1 MKKQVVSFMA
11 LFGLVLVLSVYYVLL
26 PNNLFVG
33 QFKPS
38 LDNTLNVG
46 VTIDEASDL
55 YFTKLNSMLD
65 EKHHSIIYGYEEVVA
80 SDLKSNEEKE
90 VALNMLI
97 NQQKIQN
104 SEATLVSMIKDLGY
118 FNSQFVVLGLQG
130 SQNYGLSDEYSDVDT
145 KLLLLPSF
153 ENLVYNKEAKST
165 THVLSNKE
173 HMDLKDLRLFLPTV
187 LKQNVNFVELLFT
200 DYYYVNNMYEE
211 EWNKLLN
218 AKEEVARYN
227 PARTV
232 QAMVGIAKNKYSVF
246 TNKKSEG
253 FRSDLGYDPKQ
264 VYQMGRVV
272 EFLERYMEGK
282 DSYAE
287 LLKSKQRDKLL
298 SFKRGKLSL
307 SEAEEYMNQEVV
319 RVNALTDEYLKLN
332 HKVNPEVET
341 LLKEV
346 QYNVMK
352 TYMKECVK
360 YV

>member
-118 FNSQFVVLGLQG
+118 FNAFV
-130 SQNYGLSDEYSDVDT
+130 EYQDDIIKVVVQSTSLTNEHAAELITLVMENSVSS
-145 KLLLLPSF
+145 LLP
-153 ENLVYNKEAKST
+153 EIEY
-165 THVLSNKE
+165 
-173 HMDLKDLRLFLPTV
+173 
-187 LKQNVNFVELLFT
+187 VE
-200 DYYYVNNMYEE
+200 
-211 EWNKLLN
+211 
-218 AKEEVARYN
+218 
-227 PARTV
+227 
-232 QAMVGIAKNKYSVF
+232 
-246 TNKKSEG
+246 
-253 FRSDLGYDPKQ
+253 
-264 VYQMGRVV
+264 
-272 EFLERYMEGK
+272 
-282 DSYAE
+282 
-287 LLKSKQRDKLL
+287 
-298 SFKRGKLSL
+298 
-307 SEAEEYMNQEVV
+307 
-319 RVNALTDEYLKLN
+319 
-332 HKVNPEVET
+332 
-341 LLKEV
+341 
-346 QYNVMK
+346 
-352 TYMKECVK
+352 
-360 YV
+360 